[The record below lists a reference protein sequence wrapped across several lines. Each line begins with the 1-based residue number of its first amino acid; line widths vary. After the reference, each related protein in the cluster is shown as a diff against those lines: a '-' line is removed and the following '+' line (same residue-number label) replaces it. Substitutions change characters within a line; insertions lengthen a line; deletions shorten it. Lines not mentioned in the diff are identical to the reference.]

1 MNNGS
6 RSFSWPWFILGCFLL
21 LVAVVAFFWGFAL
34 GELTPARRF
43 LLMWILPL
51 ASAFACGCFSGAMS
65 ASGPLGTLTIAAT
78 GGFAVWLLSYFLLP
92 NPEPS
97 KAPDSLSF
105 AFDKGTSFRQAAEQ
119 IAQRE
124 GFSISFKCNE
134 NFLTSEVSSG
144 TMTAK
149 GAAELLEKLGSH
161 LIANSPRSS
170 YRVIRIPDK
179 GLYEIRCE

>member
-65 ASGPLGTLTIAAT
+65 ASGPLAL
-78 GGFAVWLLSYFLLP
+78 
-92 NPEPS
+92 
-97 KAPDSLSF
+97 SLSRPLVDLPSGCSPIF
-105 AFDKGTSFRQAAEQ
+105 SCLTPNLPRRQILFRSLSRSE
-119 IAQRE
+119 E
-124 GFSISFKCNE
+124 H
-134 NFLTSEVSSG
+134 TSELQSL
-144 TMTAK
+144 A
-149 GAAELLEKLGSH
+149 
-161 LIANSPRSS
+161 
-170 YRVIRIPDK
+170 Y
-179 GLYEIRCE
+179 